1 MKLTYRQA
9 GVNEK
14 KAANLVKYIAKSARE
29 TFNKSVVSDIG
40 FFGGLYKY
48 SSDSFKQPILVASCD
63 GVGTKILI
71 AREME
76 KFETIGID
84 LVAMNVNDI
93 AVCGAKPLFFLDYLA
108 VGKLDFVREEK
119 LIDGIV
125 KGCKIADC
133 ALIGGELA
141 QMSVI
146 YKEKDYDLAGFCVG
160 IVDKNKILG
169 PENVKK
175 GDILIG
181 VGSNGIHS
189 NGFSLIHKIFLSTK
203 RKKSHLFD
211 YNEFLGK
218 SLGEELL
225 RPTYIYSPLLTELN
239 KKGII
244 HASAH
249 ITGSG
254 IPGNF
259 ERVLSDNIQAN
270 IKLDS
275 WHISR
280 IFKLIQNTGKISDS
294 EMFNVFNMGLGLILA
309 VEEKNKDA
317 VLGIAKKN
325 NFQGYV
331 IGNITN
337 GSRCVKFIK

>member
-1 MKLTYRQA
+1 MKLTYKKA

-14 KAANLVKYIAKSARE
+14 KAGSLIKYITKSARI
-29 TFNKSVVSDIG
+29 TFNKSVITDIG

-48 SSDSFKQPILVASCD
+48 PFNSLKEPILVSSCD
-63 GVGTKILI
+63 GVGTKILV
-71 AREME
+71 AYEME
-76 KFETIGID
+76 KFEPVGID
-84 LVAMNVNDI
+84 LVAMNVNDV

-108 VGKLDFVREEK
+108 VGRIDFNREEK
-119 LIDGIV
+119 VIDGII

-141 QMSVI
+141 QMSTI
-146 YKEKDYDLAGFCVG
+146 YKEKGYDLAGFCVG
-160 IVDKNKILG
+160 IVEKDKILK
-169 PENVKK
+169 PENVKEK
-175 GDILIG
+175 DILIG
-181 VGSNGIHS
+181 VESNGIHS

-203 RKKSHLFD
+203 RKRSYLFD

-225 RPTYIYSPLLTELN
+225 RPTYIYSPLIVELN
-239 KKGII
+239 KKGFI

-249 ITGSG
+249 ITGGG

-259 ERVLSDNIQAN
+259 ERVLPDGLQAN
-270 IKLDS
+270 IKLNS

-280 IFKLIQNTGKISDS
+280 IFKLIQNAGKISDS
-294 EMFNVFNMGLGLILA
+294 EMFNVFNMGVGLILA
-309 VEEKNKDA
+309 AEEKNKDA
-317 VLGIAKKN
+317 VMGILKKN

-331 IGNITN
+331 IGNITT
-337 GSRCVKFIK
+337 GYRCVKFVK

>member
-14 KAANLVKYIAKSARE
+14 RAANLVKYIAKTARE
-29 TFNKSVVSDIG
+29 TFNKSVITDIG
-40 FFGGLYKY
+40 FFGGLYKF
-48 SSDSFKQPILVASCD
+48 SPDGLKQPILVASCD

-76 KFETIGID
+76 KFETVGID
-84 LVAMNVNDI
+84 LVAMNVNDV

-108 VGKLDFVREEK
+108 VGKLDFPREEK
-119 LIDGIV
+119 LIDGII
-125 KGCKIADC
+125 KGCKLADC

-141 QMSVI
+141 QMNVV

-160 IVDKNKILG
+160 IVDKEKILR

-175 GDILIG
+175 GDVLIG
-181 VGSNGIHS
+181 LASNGIHS

-225 RPTYIYSPLLTELN
+225 RPTYIYSSLITKLN
-239 KKGII
+239 KKELI
-244 HASAH
+244 HAAAH
-249 ITGSG
+249 ITGGG

-259 ERVLSDNIQAN
+259 ERVLPENLQAN
-270 IKLDS
+270 IKLNS
-275 WHISR
+275 WHVSR

-294 EMFNVFNMGLGLILA
+294 EMFNVFNMGLGLILVA
-309 VEEKNKDA
+309 EEKNKDA
-317 VLGIAKKN
+317 IIETVKKN
-325 NFQGYV
+325 GFQRYV
-331 IGNITN
+331 IGNITS
-337 GSRCVKFIK
+337 GKRCIKFIT